1 MWMSSSV
8 QTGVIGCL
16 FNSPPSW
23 CLIGETALMSICV
36 SHTEPPLI
44 DLRPISLVGLGEGLL
59 LIGGWGSTCLW
70 CGPVVIERWV
80 VVNGDPP
87 RVHPPAGSMAPGM
100 AIRSTRFVSIP
111 QLG

>member
-23 CLIGETALMSICV
+23 CLIGETALMSTCV

-44 DLRPISLVGLGEGLL
+44 DLRPISLVGLGEGVAADRRL
-59 LIGGWGSTCLW
+59 GVDV
-70 CGPVVIERWV
+70 PVVWAS
-80 VVNGDPP
+80 G
-87 RVHPPAGSMAPGM
+87 H
-100 AIRSTRFVSIP
+100 
-111 QLG
+111 